1 MLSVGAAVSA
11 QAAGRQVYDDAGLF
25 SDSEISELTAAVNV
39 AEEETGWDLMLL
51 TVNDSSVGSTQSY
64 AEEKFNEYTEKDNGI
79 AFVLDMNARLFY
91 IATGGEAYEYV
102 GDTRLNELLDDAT
115 AYAGDGDY
123 YQAMIAMLN
132 DTVTFIRKESRII
145 LLYMMP
151 IRESIGMY
159 LAIMCGCWI

>member
-1 MLSVGAAVSA
+1 MHVCFILQLAA
-11 QAAGRQVYDDAGLF
+11 
-25 SDSEISELTAAVNV
+25 
-39 AEEETGWDLMLL
+39 
-51 TVNDSSVGSTQSY
+51 
-64 AEEKFNEYTEKDNGI
+64 
-79 AFVLDMNARLFY
+79 
-91 IATGGEAYEYV
+91 EAYEYV

-132 DTVTFIRKESRII
+132 DTVTFYQEGNRII

-159 LAIMCGCWI
+159 LAVMCGCWI